1 MVIARAYRFGMV
13 VDSAALTVPADGS
26 SGAGWSIRLVGV
38 GRTRAGERIVDDVDL
53 DLAPGTILAIIGA
66 SGCGATTLARII
78 AGSERADTGEVR
90 IDGRP
95 RPEAPRL
102 ASVFSD
108 AAPRFGRVRDAV
120 RSRSRHPRAAEE
132 QDRLLSLVE
141 LRDPNASVRRLSR
154 GDRQRLT
161 IARALATE
169 SPALV
174 LDDALSALH
183 TSARERLR
191 DAVERELRRRGTT
204 TVWVTRDTAEAIAV
218 ADRIVVLDRGR
229 IAADGTPEQV
239 YARAAEPAVA
249 AVLGPVST
257 VPGIVE
263 GTVVDVWGQHL
274 PLAATAH
281 DGHCEVLIRPEN
293 VVLVGPD
300 TPGVNAIVE
309 ESRFLGHVRRSLVR
323 TDDGSLVHVDHGA
336 DMRLTDHARV
346 RIALAPLPV
355 TTRPLS

>member
-1 MVIARAYRFGMV
+1 MV

-38 GRTRAGERIVDDVDL
+38 ARSRAGERIVDDIDL
-53 DLAPGTILAIIGA
+53 DLTPGTVLAIVGA

-78 AGSERADTGEVR
+78 AGRERADSGEVR
-90 IDGRP
+90 IHGRV
-95 RPEAPRL
+95 RPDAPRL
-102 ASVFSD
+102 AAVFTD
-108 AAPRFGRVRDAV
+108 AAPRFGRVRDAILPRP
-120 RSRSRHPRAAEE
+120 RSRSPRAAEE
-132 QDRLLSLVE
+132 QERLLALVE
-141 LRDPNASVRRLSR
+141 LPDPDASVRRLSR

-191 DAVERELRRRGTT
+191 DALARELRRRGTT

-239 YARAAEPAVA
+239 YSRASEPAVA
-249 AVLGPVST
+249 AVLGPVSA

-263 GTVVDVWGQHL
+263 GAVVDVWGQHL
-274 PLAATAH
+274 PLAASAH

-300 TPGVNAIVE
+300 TPGMDAIVE

-323 TDDGSLVHVDHGA
+323 TNDGSLVHVDHAA
-336 DMRLTDHARV
+336 DMRLSDHARV
-346 RIALAPLPV
+346 RVALTPLPV